1 MQVVTVREITLSDEF
16 IAMKASLGSDCFKM
30 FYDLWIENTTP
41 EQREDEIKVQIAYR
55 NYLRSNA
62 LRKFTDEV
70 CERYEKNATTSE
82 NRSMN

>member
-1 MQVVTVREITLSDEF
+1 MPVVTVREITLSDEF
-16 IAMKASLGSDCFKM
+16 IAMEASIGSDCFKE

-55 NYLRSNA
+55 NYLSSSA

-70 CERYEKNATTSE
+70 CERYEKNIANPHS
-82 NRSMN
+82 RSRN